1 MDWMKRGYKIII
13 TDQVHKELKN
23 NKETEKIISP
33 ELKKGN
39 INISTPIKDQEL
51 KKFRARYPM
60 LGVGECSVI
69 LTALEMDKNNK
80 KYYAILDDKNARKIA
95 NNLGIRMTGTFGLLK
110 TLKEKQMIDE
120 LTFEQCKKDME
131 KSKFRIN
138 FDKIK

>member
-1 MDWMKRGYKIII
+1 
-13 TDQVHKELKN
+13 
-23 NKETEKIISP
+23 
-33 ELKKGN
+33 
-39 INISTPIKDQEL
+39 
-51 KKFRARYPM
+51 M